1 MPISN
6 STDRFNGVIASL
18 AMKVPCV
25 VASNANLTLEGAQT
39 VNGIAVTTGDRVLVM
54 AQTNPVEN
62 GIYDVTST
70 AWDRAAD
77 FDGNRDVT
85 TDTLV
90 VAGVLA
96 GTPIMYHVTSAL
108 PITIGSSSIVWAEY
122 LNPGGLGGQ
131 NLNAVTTVGD
141 DTLGNDIVISKF
153 GLAPTLYLKDSQH
166 LKATSV
172 GDIVWIDSA
181 DAEAASI
188 RLGSGAMDYKV
199 TASYSFGIGNNNAL
213 TIQDNIVRVN
223 TDSGGFFEVR
233 DDVGSNFRTTM
244 SSDGPNFI
252 SAATVGG
259 DPDRYLWQPVVAG
272 EGLSHMYYEQAAAR
286 VDIAGYG
293 QSWIKD
299 DAPNIPMYTDDTG
312 VDQIMDPSVSDVI
325 GVVASRVGL
334 IGDKGKTVSFSGA
347 TAAQS
352 LTIPANAS
360 VAHRIGTFLAWDN
373 SGSVDISIAIN
384 SDTLTWADDNS
395 VGTRTLAAGGY
406 AVAQKITATTW
417 KIAGKQ
423 IT

>member
-1 MPISN
+1 M
-6 STDRFNGVIASL
+6 
-18 AMKVPCV
+18 
-25 VASNANLTLEGAQT
+25 
-39 VNGIAVTTGDRVLVM
+39 
-54 AQTNPVEN
+54 
-62 GIYDVTST
+62 
-70 AWDRAAD
+70 
-77 FDGNRDVT
+77 
-85 TDTLV
+85 
-90 VAGVLA
+90 
-96 GTPIMYHVTSAL
+96 
-108 PITIGSSSIVWAEY
+108 WAEY
-122 LNPGGLGGQ
+122 LNPGALGAQ
-131 NLNAVTTVGD
+131 NLNAVTTVGN
-141 DTLGNDIVISKF
+141 DTLGNDIIISKF
-153 GLAPTLYLKDSQH
+153 GSAPTLRFKDSQN
-166 LKATSV
+166 LVAAALGSL
-172 GDIVWIDSA
+172 IFSDSA
-181 DAEAASI
+181 DVEACSVTMAA
-188 RLGSGAMDYKV
+188 GAL
-199 TASYSFGIGNNNAL
+199 SYRVVATKSHTFMIGNNTAM
-213 TIQDNIVRVN
+213 TIQDNVVRVN

-233 DDVGSNFRTTM
+233 DDIGSNFRTSM

-299 DAPNIPMYTDDTG
+299 DTPNIPMYTDDTG

-423 IT
+423 LT

>member
-96 GTPIMYHVTSAL
+96 GTQIMYHVTSAL

-352 LTIPANAS
+352 LTIQANAS

-395 VGTRTLAAGGY
+395 VGKFDAVLLGGLCPLALLHLRTC
-406 AVAQKITATTW
+406 
-417 KIAGKQ
+417 
-423 IT
+423 